1 MNIIKDISKRL
12 EKVELRYN
20 PIIVRVNKFDEES
33 AAKFSA
39 QISAA
44 QNTGQFS

>member
-1 MNIIKDISKRL
+1 MNTLKDISKLL
-12 EKVELRYN
+12 EKVELRFE
-20 PIIVRVNKFDEES
+20 PIVVRVNKFDEES